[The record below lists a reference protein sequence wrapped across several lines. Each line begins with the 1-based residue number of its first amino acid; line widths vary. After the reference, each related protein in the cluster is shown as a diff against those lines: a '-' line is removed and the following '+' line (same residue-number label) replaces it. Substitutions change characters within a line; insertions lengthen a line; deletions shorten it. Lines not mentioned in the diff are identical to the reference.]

1 MLTGTPLPA
10 TTKDKNINVGGDLLQ
25 HLEDFTQKEPKQSLS
40 KNTQNQPLKD
50 NQSTTLQ
57 ANQHLGTDFFWG
69 GGGGMINGLN
79 E

>member
-40 KNTQNQPLKD
+40 KN
-50 NQSTTLQ
+50 
-57 ANQHLGTDFFWG
+57 A
-69 GGGGMINGLN
+69 LN
-79 E
+79 ERITAQRYRQECDYLAV